1 MDNKSKSLEVA
12 LRITSLMENLGMK
25 PADFAEKVGIQK
37 SAVSHLTGARNNPS
51 FEVIVRMLMAFP
63 ELNPDWLILGKGE
76 MWRKVEVS
84 PQSIKDNLP
93 HQTPHFTSL
102 KELANATPISSVSKQ
117 SPIQNSASIVEEK
130 THIINN
136 TNVNH
141 RHDSFIHREEAKDA
155 AIQTTTGD
163 IIGTPNSIPVKQ
175 ADTPP
180 DLVVLQPDGRYIR
193 YRAMKE

>member
-76 MWRKVEVS
+76 MWRKVEVV

-102 KELANATPISSVSKQ
+102 KELANATPISSISKQ
-117 SPIQNSASIVEEK
+117 SPIQNLASEAEEK
-130 THIINN
+130 THITNN
-136 TNVNH
+136 TDVNH
-141 RHDSFIHREEAKDA
+141 KYSSFIHQKEAKDA
-155 AIQTTTGD
+155 ATQTTTGD
-163 IIGTPNSIPVKQ
+163 VIETSNNTPVKQ
-175 ADTPP
+175 ANTPP
-180 DLVVLQPDGRYIR
+180 DLVVLQPDGRYVR
-193 YRAMKE
+193 YRAIKE